1 MHAADKYEYLLN
13 AASDLFISF
22 GIKGVSVDELS
33 RKVGISK
40 KTFYTHFTNKN
51 DLVIKVIQRVISELT
66 AELLVNSERSENAVH
81 EIILQGNVYKKLA
94 GFKFLFNKHTLRAY
108 PDVIIIVNGFKNNFL
123 KSQVE
128 ANLEKG
134 IKSGLYRSEI
144 DIKQTAMIYLQ
155 MMCFCRSACTIETI
169 LAANNLYLNGIIS
182 PYARTMV
189 AQLDNQ

>member
-1 MHAADKYEYLLN
+1 
-13 AASDLFISF
+13 
-22 GIKGVSVDELS
+22 
-33 RKVGISK
+33 
-40 KTFYTHFTNKN
+40 
-51 DLVIKVIQRVISELT
+51 VIRELT

-94 GFKFLFNKHTLRAY
+94 DFKFLFNKYTLRAY
-108 PDVIIIVNGFKNNFL
+108 PDIVMIVNGFKNNFL
-123 KSQVE
+123 KGQVE

-155 MMCFCRSACTIETI
+155 MIFMCFCGSTCAIETI

-182 PYARTMV
+182 PSARTMV